1 MSSLKCVYFSLHE
14 DPQNEV
20 IVDTHNGIKTYM
32 CVGLD
37 VPQDAPITYCG
48 KRSLKETP

>member
-20 IVDTHNGIKTYM
+20 IVDTHNGTKTFM

-37 VPQDAPITYCG
+37 VPQDAPITCCG